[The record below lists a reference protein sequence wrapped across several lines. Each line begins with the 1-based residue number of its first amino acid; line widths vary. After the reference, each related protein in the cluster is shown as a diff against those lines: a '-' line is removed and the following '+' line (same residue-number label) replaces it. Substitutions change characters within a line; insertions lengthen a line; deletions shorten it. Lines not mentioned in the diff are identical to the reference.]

1 MIDKSKLNTM
11 DEQSPIFNFGRETG
25 DNITANVVNITQVVL
40 NETSNGSKTAV
51 TPEFPRSFVVIC
63 TTFFI
68 LIFLFGILGNVC
80 VMSVVCFNRNMK
92 TAVNL
97 YLLNL
102 CVADI
107 LVLTI
112 CMPTALVEI
121 YTKDAWYFGEVM
133 CKYMLQSCF
142 INKSKMMHKGNTLT
156 KHNIR
161 TIIVF
166 KIIFCNFEG

>member
-1 MIDKSKLNTM
+1 MNEIKM
-11 DEQSPIFNFGRETG
+11 DEQSPIFDFGLQSENDSTVNAA
-25 DNITANVVNITQVVL
+25 NIAHVFL
-40 NETSNGSKTAV
+40 NESRNGSKTAV
-51 TPEFPRSFVVIC
+51 TPEFPRYFVVIC
-63 TTFFI
+63 TAFFV

-112 CMPTALVEI
+112 CMPTALADI
-121 YTKDAWYFGEVM
+121 YAKDAWYFGEAM
-133 CKYMLQSCF
+133 CKYNLFYQAKFSLQ
-142 INKSKMMHKGNTLT
+142 HNTL
-156 KHNIR
+156 
-161 TIIVF
+161 
-166 KIIFCNFEG
+166 

>member
-1 MIDKSKLNTM
+1 M
-11 DEQSPIFNFGRETG
+11 DEQSPVFDLVLQSGKNST
-25 DNITANVVNITQVVL
+25 VNAVNSAHVLL
-40 NETSNGSKTAV
+40 NESITGSKTAV
-51 TPEFPRSFVVIC
+51 TPEFPRYFVVIC

-112 CMPTALVEI
+112 CMPTALADI
-121 YTKDAWYFGEVM
+121 YAKDAWYFGEAM
-133 CKYMLQSCF
+133 CEY
-142 INKSKMMHKGNTLT
+142 T
-156 KHNIR
+156 
-161 TIIVF
+161 
-166 KIIFCNFEG
+166 FCYIT